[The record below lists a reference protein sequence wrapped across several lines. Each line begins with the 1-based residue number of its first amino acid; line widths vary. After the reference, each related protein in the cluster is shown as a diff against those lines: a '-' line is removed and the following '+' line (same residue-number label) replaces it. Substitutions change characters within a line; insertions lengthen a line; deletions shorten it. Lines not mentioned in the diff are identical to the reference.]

1 MKKNKL
7 LFVIA
12 FLSIALVSCSRA
24 TVNAKNPNPLSLW
37 EDNAPA
43 KVALTAYVDTVTK
56 KGSADFIPVKDRIAV
71 FDLDGTLFC
80 ETDPIYFD
88 WILYTQRVLD
98 DENYKN
104 RATEEQIALA
114 NDLREAMKTRNL
126 SEDLEDRH
134 ADLMPQIFKGF
145 TVEEFKD
152 YIRAYKK
159 QDTPGFKNMKRG
171 EAFYEPMVQVVKY
184 LVENDFTVYICSG
197 TDRITVRTQI
207 EDLLPV
213 DESHVIGTDN
223 TLVATAQGERSGLEY
238 VFTKDDDVVLGGKP
252 ISKNIKMNKVSVLA
266 QEIGRKPVLSF
277 GNSSGDASM
286 ANYVINKNKYK
297 SAAFMLLCDDT
308 EREYGKLEKAAKMK
322 SDCQKYG
329 WIPVSMRDDWKT
341 IYKAG
346 VEKR

>member
-1 MKKNKL
+1 MKFSSKKSV
-7 LFVIA
+7 LFFSCIVLAI
-12 FLSIALVSCSRA
+12 FFSSCKKDDSLSYW
-24 TVNAKNPNPLSLW
+24 N
-37 EDNAPA
+37 DNAPA
-43 KVALTAYVDTVTK
+43 KKALTEYVESVTK

-104 RATEEQIALA
+104 QATEEQIALA

-126 SEDLEDRH
+126 SEDLEGRH
-134 ADLMPQIFKGF
+134 AALMPQLFKGL

-171 EAFYEPMVQVVKY
+171 EAFYVPMVQVVNY

-207 EDLLPV
+207 EDVLPV

-223 TLVATAQGERSGLEY
+223 TLVATAQGETSGLEY
-238 VFTKDDDVVLGGKP
+238 VFTNDDDVVLGGKQ

-286 ANYVINKNKYK
+286 ANYVINKNPHK
-297 SAAFMLLCDDT
+297 SLAFMLLCDDT
-308 EREYGKLEKAAKMK
+308 EREYGNIPKAEKMK
-322 SDCQKYG
+322 SACEKNG
-329 WIPVSMRDDWKT
+329 WIPISMHDDWKT
-341 IYKAG
+341 IYG
-346 VEKR
+346 DGIEKK